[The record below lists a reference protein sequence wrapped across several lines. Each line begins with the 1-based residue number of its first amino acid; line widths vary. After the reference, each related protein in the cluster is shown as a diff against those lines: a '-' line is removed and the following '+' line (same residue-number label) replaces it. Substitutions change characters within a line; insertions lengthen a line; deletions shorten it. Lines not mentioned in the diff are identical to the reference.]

1 MPENLIFTNKEI
13 GFLRELKRQKVEFML
28 VGAAAAALQGAP
40 VVTQDVDLW
49 FRDVN
54 DPGVKTALRKSGG
67 VLVPPFG
74 QNPPTF
80 AGDSVKL
87 FDIVLTMPGLK
98 SFAEEITNSFEV
110 ALGALKVRVLD
121 LERIIK
127 SKETVR
133 RPKDLLVLPV
143 LRDALKTLRGEK
155 TERTPSRA
163 ERGRGLEPQ
172 TRPKGTD

>member
-49 FRDVN
+49 FEDMK
-54 DPGVKTALRKSGG
+54 DPGIQTALRKSGG
-67 VLVPPFG
+67 IMVPSFG

-80 AGDSVKL
+80 AGDAVKL
-87 FDIVLTMPGLK
+87 FDIVLTMHGLK
-98 SFAEEITNSFEV
+98 SYEEEKKNSFEV
-110 ALGALKVRVLD
+110 ALGTQRVSVLGLD
-121 LERIIK
+121 RIIK
-127 SKETVR
+127 SKETVG

-143 LRDALKTLRGEK
+143 LRDTLKTLRHKK
-155 TERTPSRA
+155 TSRTPARA
-163 ERGRGLEPQ
+163 GRGR
-172 TRPKGTD
+172 

>member
-1 MPENLIFTNKEI
+1 VPENLIFTNKEI

-49 FRDVN
+49 FEDVK
-54 DPGVKTALRKSGG
+54 DPGIQTALRKSGG
-67 VLVPPFG
+67 IMVPSFG

-80 AGDSVKL
+80 AGDAVKL

-98 SFAEEITNSFEV
+98 SYEEEKKNSFEV
-110 ALGALKVRVLD
+110 ALGTLRVSILD
-121 LERIIK
+121 LARIIK
-127 SKETVR
+127 SKETVG

-143 LRDALKTLRGEK
+143 LRDTLKTLKQNDTKK
-155 TERTPSRA
+155 TAPRTSRRRK
-163 ERGRGLEPQ
+163 E
-172 TRPKGTD
+172 

>member
-49 FRDVN
+49 FEDVK
-54 DPGVKTALRKSGG
+54 DPGIQTALRKSSGIM
-67 VLVPPFG
+67 VPSFG

-80 AGDSVKL
+80 AGDAVKL
-87 FDIVLTMPGLK
+87 FDIVLTMHGLK
-98 SFAEEITNSFEV
+98 SYEEEKKNSFEV
-110 ALGALKVRVLD
+110 ALGTLRVSVLD
-121 LERIIK
+121 LARIIK
-127 SKETVR
+127 SKETVG

-143 LRDALKTLRGEK
+143 LRDTLKTLQHEK
-155 TERTPSRA
+155 TRRTPARMK
-163 ERGRGLEPQ
+163 RGQ
-172 TRPKGTD
+172 

>member
-13 GFLRELKRQKVEFML
+13 AFLRELKRQKVEFML

-49 FRDVN
+49 FKDVK
-54 DPGVKTALRKSGG
+54 DPGIQTALRKSGG
-67 VLVPPFG
+67 IMVPSFG

-80 AGDSVKL
+80 AGDAVKL
-87 FDIVLTMPGLK
+87 FDIVLTMHGLMR
-98 SFAEEITNSFEV
+98 FDEEKKNSFEV
-110 ALGALKVRVLD
+110 AMGTLRVSVLGLD
-121 LERIIK
+121 RIIK

-143 LRDALKTLRGEK
+143 LRDTLKTLRHK
-155 TERTPSRA
+155 KTKRTRVRTER
-163 ERGRGLEPQ
+163 G
-172 TRPKGTD
+172 